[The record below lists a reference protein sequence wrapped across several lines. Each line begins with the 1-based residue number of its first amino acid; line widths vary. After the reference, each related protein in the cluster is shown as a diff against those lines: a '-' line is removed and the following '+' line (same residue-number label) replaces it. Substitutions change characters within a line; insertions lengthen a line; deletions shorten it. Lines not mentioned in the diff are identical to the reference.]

1 MCFSAS
7 ASFTASAALSLT
19 GASLMMRVRPPQRAL
34 AMLPIFFGIQQ
45 FSEGLVW
52 LSLSDVSFF
61 KNIFLFFAY
70 FFWPVWIPFSL
81 WIAEKDPKNKRLLF
95 LCLILG
101 IAVGASFGLVI
112 PDIIPVMYRHSIH
125 YASLHKYSKEAIY
138 IGTALYGIATIAPFF
153 ISTLRKAWI
162 VGSLILLSGII
173 VYWIDNFYF
182 VSMWCFVAAIISLT
196 LLFILKTPKIGYGK

>member
-1 MCFSAS
+1 
-7 ASFTASAALSLT
+7 
-19 GASLMMRVRPPQRAL
+19 MMRVRPPQRAL